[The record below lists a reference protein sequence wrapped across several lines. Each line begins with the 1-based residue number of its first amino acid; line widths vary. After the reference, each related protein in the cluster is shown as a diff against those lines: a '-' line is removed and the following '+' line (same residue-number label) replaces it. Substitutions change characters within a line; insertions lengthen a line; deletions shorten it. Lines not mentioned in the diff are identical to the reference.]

1 MGSYDA
7 NRDGVVT
14 RDEYDT
20 VRKQRFL
27 AGDTNGADSISMKK
41 ILIADDHG
49 IVRLGASVIIKE
61 TLQKAEIFQAETFDE
76 VLEKINVEDFD
87 LLLLDINM
95 PGGNNIRVVEEILQI
110 RPSIKILIFSSYDE
124 SLYALR
130 YIEAGAVGYL
140 NKTTAMAELSNAIL
154 AIQDRGKYM
163 SSNVQDLYIQKLTQS
178 KSELTKLNPLARLS
192 NREVDVAKQ
201 LIKGLGIIEVSSLLE
216 LSPSTVSTYKSRIFE
231 KLNVSNIPEL
241 IELFRIHSNN

>member
-1 MGSYDA
+1 
-7 NRDGVVT
+7 
-14 RDEYDT
+14 
-20 VRKQRFL
+20 
-27 AGDTNGADSISMKK
+27 MKK

-61 TLQKAEIFQAETFDE
+61 TLKKAEIFQAENFDE
-76 VLEKINVEDFD
+76 VVEKIKLEEFD

-110 RPSIKILIFSSYDE
+110 QPAIKILIFSSYDE

-140 NKTTAMAELSNAIL
+140 NKTTAMAELSHAIL
-154 AIQDRGKYM
+154 AIQERGKYM
-163 SSNVQDLYIQKLTQS
+163 SSNVQDLYVQKLTQS

-201 LIKGLGIIEVSSLLE
+201 LIKGLGIIEVSGLLE